1 MQALGSGRQNLG
13 VKVTR
18 YNKQFGNKR
27 SDVVKGCKI
36 FHAKQTKLAFQS
48 LDEEFHVA
56 PEMIIITGI
65 PTGGV
70 HTVMSPGLREDPKI
84 REVASILDEAVQ
96 HRMEINRKA
105 AKARILAGKEPEF
118 PAGWGSTVEGEEG
131 VPLRKVSV
139 FSKLQEGVIRFHNQT
154 LLPKAAAAQDE
165 ALKGK
170 VLCKDR
176 TATIL

>member
-105 AKARILAGKEPEF
+105 AKDFGWKRTRISGWLGKHGGGGGGRP
-118 PAGWGSTVEGEEG
+118 PEEG
-131 VPLRKVSV
+131 QRLQQAAGRGDPVS
-139 FSKLQEGVIRFHNQT
+139 QPDI
-154 LLPKAAAAQDE
+154 AAQSC
-165 ALKGK
+165 G
-170 VLCKDR
+170 R
-176 TATIL
+176 PR